1 VQNAV
6 VWIPDSKTANG
17 IAEVPLTPLAIEAFK
32 SQMATAGEGPF
43 LFPSDRIRGG
53 HQTTFKTVWR
63 RTLRRA
69 KIPYFRIYD
78 LRPTYA
84 TRLSAGGVADEMP
97 SSPGSRR
104 NITSPRLTSST
115 CIRALA

>member
-1 VQNAV
+1 MMKPVHITIQCTLAREV
-6 VWIPDSKTANG
+6 VRGLIYS
-17 IAEVPLTPLAIEAFK
+17 ELAG
-32 SQMATAGEGPF
+32 MAAAGEGPF

-53 HQTTFKTVWR
+53 HQTTFETVWR

-104 NITSPRLTSST
+104 NITSPRLTSPT